1 MVGKMGSSSGSI
13 RILEIITNNGR
24 RGKMINQNLKVLRK
38 HFSNKILENSLV
50 QAITKNNA

>member
-1 MVGKMGSSSGSI
+1 MGSSSGSI